1 MAKTSTFIERFNLL
15 LSRSG
20 KSDSSF
26 AEELGV
32 SKQAVSAWKTGSRSP
47 KRPNVIDIANY
58 FNVDTYWLLG
68 YDEGEYDHSDTFR
81 RNAQEL
87 INNADPADV
96 EAISST
102 SDMHFVSRVINGA
115 GPLTLDAAC
124 NVADILGESI
134 DYILNPDTG
143 TTIKS
148 VLQEEDGPIKEAFE
162 LMFTLSKDK
171 QRQAVEI
178 LRVLASPSRPE

>member
-1 MAKTSTFIERFNLL
+1 MAKTSTFIERFNML

-20 KSDSSF
+20 KSDSAL

-32 SKQAVSAWKTGSRSP
+32 SKQAVSAWKTGARSP
-47 KRPNVIDIANY
+47 KRPNVIDITNY
-58 FNVDTYWLLG
+58 FNVDTYWLMG
-68 YDEGEYDHSDTFR
+68 YDEGEYTYSDAFR

-87 INNADPADV
+87 LDNADPADL
-96 EAISST
+96 EAISAH
-102 SDMHFVSRVINGA
+102 SDIGLVSRVIKGA

-124 NVADILGESI
+124 NVADILGESVSC
-134 DYILNPDTG
+134 ILNPETG
-143 TTIKS
+143 ETIKS

-162 LMFTLSKDK
+162 LMLNLSKDK

-178 LRVLASPSRPE
+178 LRVLAAPVRPE